1 MAILKIE
8 ACLSCKTPAS
18 TTVVSAAY
26 AAKIASKGGFHEC
39 TSVAGEVE
47 GGGPCCNLL
56 QHTVKEGCI
65 YCGSSECVAFTYGES
80 VCG

>member
-8 ACLSCKTPAS
+8 ACVSCGTPAS
-18 TTVVSAAY
+18 STVISAAY
-26 AAKIASKGGFHEC
+26 VAQIQRKGGFHEC

-47 GGGPCCNLL
+47 GGGACCQLL
-56 QHTVKEGCI
+56 AHTVEEGCI
-65 YCGSSECVAFTYGES
+65 YCGYADCVAFTHGES

>member
-8 ACLSCKTPAS
+8 ACSSCKTPAS
-18 TTVVSAAY
+18 STVITSARAVQ
-26 AAKIASKGGFHEC
+26 IASKQGFHEC

-56 QHTVKEGCI
+56 QHSVEEGCI
-65 YCGSSECVAFTYGES
+65 YCGSSDCVAYTHGES